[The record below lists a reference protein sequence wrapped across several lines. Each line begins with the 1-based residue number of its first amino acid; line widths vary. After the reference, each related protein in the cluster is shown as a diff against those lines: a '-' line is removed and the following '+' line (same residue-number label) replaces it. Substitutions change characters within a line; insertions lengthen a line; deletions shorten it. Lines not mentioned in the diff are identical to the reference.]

1 MRHVPAGRVGRD
13 DDEQSVVGILGEYG
27 RTTRAVAR
35 VADHCVSAP
44 GSELHAETVA
54 ELRVGAVALQLDGR
68 GPLLQRCGRDD
79 APRAH
84 GEPPARDVS
93 GGGAESARASEPSGI
108 DRRGRRRRSARRD
121 VGERMLAQ
129 VRTRCEVTERERHRH
144 LVADQLTE
152 RPLRDSLCGDP
163 GRDVTG
169 GRVDPRLVRRGGS
182 FAGREPRE
190 HVVSRRC
197 MCVLRVGIQL
207 VDYDLGIARAVAQE
221 LSQGRGSVLG
231 RQPLHVSA
239 GRLVQVDQTALGQT
253 EQQHRGHGLRD
264 REQLERHG
272 GVRREV
278 GCAAR
283 QAVRRFVHDP
293 SVTRH
298 GHGEADQRRL
308 VQVTL
313 RQAIHHLRR
322 RRIGTSTSAGG
333 SAAQPAR
340 THYAEE
346 GESRDHV
353 ADSIVPG
360 AAGLDWRSIPR
371 VVPRNDRCDRKIPGD
386 VARGADRIGNRIERK
401 HQRHRLE
408 RQPHCEQHRDVRCGE
423 RHLAG
428 QADRSQRDDDRD
440 QRAGGELKHRQI
452 DAVEPRDETR
462 RAQRIRGT
470 RDPEQR
476 DCERQYRPPRC
487 APVSGARE
495 SRPPA

>member
-1 MRHVPAGRVGRD
+1 
-13 DDEQSVVGILGEYG
+13 
-27 RTTRAVAR
+27 
-35 VADHCVSAP
+35 
-44 GSELHAETVA
+44 
-54 ELRVGAVALQLDGR
+54 
-68 GPLLQRCGRDD
+68 
-79 APRAH
+79 
-84 GEPPARDVS
+84 
-93 GGGAESARASEPSGI
+93 
-108 DRRGRRRRSARRD
+108 
-121 VGERMLAQ
+121 MLAQ

-207 VDYDLGIARAVAQE
+207 VDDDLGIARAVAQE

-231 RQPLHVSA
+231 REPLHVSA
-239 GRLVQVDQTALGQT
+239 GRLIQVDQTALGQT

-298 GHGEADQRRL
+298 GHGQTDQRRL

-313 RQAIHHLRR
+313 RQAIHYLRR
-322 RRIGTSTSAGG
+322 RRIGTLDLGRRRIGRAAGEDD
-333 SAAQPAR
+333 
-340 THYAEE
+340 YAKE
-346 GESRDHV
+346 GEARDHV
-353 ADSIVPG
+353 ADSIVPVRG
-360 AAGLDWRSIPR
+360 GLDWRSIPG
-371 VVPRNDRCDRKIPGD
+371 VVPRNDRGDRKI
-386 VARGADRIGNRIERK
+386 AR
-401 HQRHRLE
+401 
-408 RQPHCEQHRDVRCGE
+408 
-423 RHLAG
+423 
-428 QADRSQRDDDRD
+428 
-440 QRAGGELKHRQI
+440 
-452 DAVEPRDETR
+452 
-462 RAQRIRGT
+462 
-470 RDPEQR
+470 
-476 DCERQYRPPRC
+476 
-487 APVSGARE
+487 
-495 SRPPA
+495 

>member
-1 MRHVPAGRVGRD
+1 
-13 DDEQSVVGILGEYG
+13 
-27 RTTRAVAR
+27 
-35 VADHCVSAP
+35 
-44 GSELHAETVA
+44 
-54 ELRVGAVALQLDGR
+54 
-68 GPLLQRCGRDD
+68 
-79 APRAH
+79 
-84 GEPPARDVS
+84 
-93 GGGAESARASEPSGI
+93 
-108 DRRGRRRRSARRD
+108 
-121 VGERMLAQ
+121 MLAQ

-190 HVVSRRC
+190 QVVSRRC

-207 VDYDLGIARAVAQE
+207 VDDDLGIARAVAQE
-221 LSQGRGSVLG
+221 LSQCRRGVRG
-231 RQPLHVSA
+231 RQFTA
-239 GRLVQVDQTALGQT
+239 RRCRRLVQVDQTALGQT

-283 QAVRRFVHDP
+283 QAVPRFVHDP

-298 GHGEADQRRL
+298 GHGQTDQRRL

-322 RRIGTSTSAGG
+322 RRIGDVDLGRRIGRASGE
-333 SAAQPAR
+333 
-340 THYAEE
+340 HDCAEE
-346 GESRDHV
+346 HGSRNHV
-353 ADSIVPG
+353 ADSTVPG
-360 AAGLDWRSIPR
+360 AAPLTGAASLASYRATTVVTARSPVTLPAVRTASGMGSSASISATGSSGSPMASSTGMLDAANVTW
-371 VVPRNDRCDRKIPGD
+371 PG
-386 VARGADRIGNRIERK
+386 
-401 HQRHRLE
+401 RLTD
-408 RQPHCEQHRDVRCGE
+408 PSAMTIATSAPDC
-423 RHLAG
+423 
-428 QADRSQRDDDRD
+428 
-440 QRAGGELKHRQI
+440 ELKHRQI

-462 RAQRIRGT
+462 RAKRIRGT

-476 DCERQYRPPRC
+476 DCERQYHPRD
-487 APVSGARE
+487 ARRYLRARE
-495 SRPPA
+495 SRLPA